1 MFYLF
6 TATTDSST
14 ERTPLIE
21 PAARQLN
28 ALQRWWSKID
38 WETVIGLIIQK
49 TIAIAFLIFL
59 FLILRRTTIFVVKQT
74 FKNQQGLKLSEVRL
88 KTLEALV
95 INVTHYT
102 LGFFFIYAL
111 LSILG
116 IPVNSL
122 LAGAG
127 IVGLAIG
134 LGAQGFTNDIITGF
148 FIIFEQQIDVGD
160 YVELKNLAI
169 EGTVISV
176 GLRTLQLRS
185 VDGIIHFIPNRNITT
200 ISNSSREDRRV
211 VVDVRVVP
219 AEGLE
224 QIKENIQQANKKIEE
239 RYGETIK
246 TAPVIFG
253 LIDLGNSNYAVRT
266 NFTVENGMQLK
277 IQQELLT
284 LSIQE
289 LTAAGFTIPNSPV
302 ILK

>member
-1 MFYLF
+1 MFYFL
-6 TATTDSST
+6 TATTGSST
-14 ERTPLIE
+14 EHTPLIE
-21 PAARQLN
+21 PAAKQLN

-38 WETVIGLIIQK
+38 WEPLIGLIIQK
-49 TIAIAFLIFL
+49 AISIAFLTLL
-59 FLILRRTTIFVVKQT
+59 FLILRKTAIFVVEQT
-74 FKNQQGLKLSEVRL
+74 FKKQQGSKLSEVRL
-88 KTLEALV
+88 KTLEALI
-95 INVTHYT
+95 INVMHYT

-116 IPVNSL
+116 VPVNSL

-160 YVELKNLAI
+160 YIELKNLAI

-200 ISNSSREDRRV
+200 VSNFSREDRRV

-224 QIKENIQQANKKIEE
+224 QIKETIQQANKKIEE
-239 RYGETIK
+239 RYGEVIK

-253 LIDLGNSNYAVRT
+253 LVDLGNSNYAVRT

-277 IQQELLT
+277 IQQALLA

-289 LTAAGFTIPNSPV
+289 LTDAGFTIPNSP
-302 ILK
+302 ILLK

>member
-1 MFYLF
+1 MFYFL
-6 TATTDSST
+6 TATTGSST
-14 ERTPLIE
+14 EHTPLIE
-21 PAARQLN
+21 PAAKQLN

-38 WETVIGLIIQK
+38 WETLIGLIIQK
-49 TIAIAFLIFL
+49 AITIAFLTLL
-59 FLILRRTTIFVVKQT
+59 FLILRKTTIFVVEQT
-74 FKNQQGLKLSEVRL
+74 FKKQQGSKLSEVRL
-88 KTLEALV
+88 KTLEALI
-95 INVTHYT
+95 INVMHYT

-116 IPVNSL
+116 VPVNSL

-160 YVELKNLAI
+160 YIELKNLTI

-200 ISNSSREDRRV
+200 VSNFSREDRRV

-224 QIKENIQQANKKIEE
+224 QIKETIQQANKKIEE
-239 RYGETIK
+239 HYGEVIK

-253 LIDLGNSNYAVRT
+253 LVDLGNSNYAVRT

-277 IQQELLT
+277 IQQALLA

-289 LTAAGFTIPNSPV
+289 LTDAGFTIPNSPV
-302 ILK
+302 LLK